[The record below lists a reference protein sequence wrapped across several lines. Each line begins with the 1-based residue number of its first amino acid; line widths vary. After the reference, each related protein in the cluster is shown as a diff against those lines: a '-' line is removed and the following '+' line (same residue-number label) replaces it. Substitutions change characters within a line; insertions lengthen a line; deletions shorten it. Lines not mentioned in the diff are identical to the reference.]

1 MNATLK
7 RLFEA
12 ARHLYLD
19 PGFLENLETPLELI
33 QARLTIA
40 MDDGS
45 TRCFPGYRCRYD
57 DTRGPTKGG
66 IRYTKDVDA
75 YDVVELALMMTLK
88 CSLLELPF
96 GGAKGG
102 VVVDPNSL
110 SKMEL
115 ERLDRAYARA
125 FYRVLGPDRD
135 IPAPDMATN
144 ETTMA
149 HMADEYYTI
158 VGKKTPAVIT
168 GKPVALGGSLGRDDA
183 TARGG
188 FYIMRHKADTLG
200 FKSKMTVVIIGC
212 GNAGMHYARLA
223 AAAGCKIVAVSD
235 SKGGVGNHAGLDINQ
250 LKAVKSR
257 GSVTGMLG
265 STGVFELSGDAMLAV
280 PCDLLV
286 MAAKENMVHA
296 GNAGS
301 IKAKAILE
309 LANGPITPEADAI
322 LEAKNVIII
331 PDILANAGGV
341 TVSYYEW
348 VQNRQGENWPLEKV
362 HERLKAA
369 MISQADAVWACA
381 QEKHFSL
388 RQAAY
393 VIALSR
399 IAKAMNALKMTISS
413 RLL

>member
-1 MNATLK
+1 MSSAYR
-7 RLFEA
+7 RLLEA
-12 ARHLYLD
+12 ARHLDLD
-19 PGFLENLETPLELI
+19 PAVLEQLENPLEFT
-33 QARLTIA
+33 QARLTIP

-45 TRCFPGYRCRYD
+45 TRCSTAYRCRYD

-66 IRYTKDVDA
+66 IRYAKDVDA
-75 YDVVELALMMTLK
+75 DDVKELALEMTLK
-88 CSLLELPF
+88 CSLLKLPF

-102 VVVDPNSL
+102 VVVDAKGL
-110 SKMEL
+110 SEREL
-115 ERLDRAYARA
+115 ERLDRAYMRA
-125 FYRVLGPDRD
+125 FARVIGPDRD
-135 IPAPDMATN
+135 IPAPDMYTN

-168 GKPVALGGSLGRDDA
+168 GKPVAQGGSLGRDDA

-188 FYIMRHKADTLG
+188 FYIIQHKADTLRLKPG
-200 FKSKMTVVIIGC
+200 MKVVIIGF

-223 AAAGCKIVAVSD
+223 VAAGCKVVAVCD
-235 SKGGVGNHAGLDINQ
+235 SKGGVWNPAGLDIDK
-250 LKAVKSR
+250 LEAVKNQ
-257 GSVTGMLG
+257 GSVTGMVG
-265 STGVFELSGDAMLAV
+265 SPGVSELSCDAMLAL

-301 IKAKAILE
+301 INAKVILE

-322 LEAKNVIII
+322 LEAKNVVIV

-348 VQNRQGENWPLEKV
+348 VQNRQGESWSLEKV
-362 HERLKAA
+362 HERLKTE
-369 MISQADAVWACA
+369 MVSQADAVWAYA
-381 QEKHFSL
+381 QEKNISL
-388 RQAAY
+388 RLAAY

-399 IAKAMNALKMTISS
+399 IAEAMKALK
-413 RLL
+413 

>member
-1 MNATLK
+1 MSSAYR
-7 RLFEA
+7 RLLEA
-12 ARHLYLD
+12 ARHLDLD
-19 PGFLENLETPLELI
+19 PEVLEKLKTPREFT

-45 TRCFPGYRCRYD
+45 TKCFTAFRCRYD

-66 IRYTKDVDA
+66 IRYAKDVDA
-75 YDVVELALMMTLK
+75 DDVKELALQMTLK
-88 CSLLELPF
+88 CSLLKLPF

-102 VVVDPNSL
+102 VVVDANSL
-110 SKMEL
+110 SIREL
-115 ERLDRAYARA
+115 ERLDRAFIRA
-125 FYRVLGPDRD
+125 FARVIGPDRD
-135 IPAPDMATN
+135 IPAPDMYTN

-168 GKPVALGGSLGRDDA
+168 GKPVAQGGSLGRDDA

-188 FYIMRHKADTLG
+188 FYIIQHKADTLRLEPG
-200 FKSKMTVVIIGC
+200 MTVVIIGY

-223 AAAGCKIVAVSD
+223 AAAGCKIVAVFD
-235 SKGGVGNHAGLDINQ
+235 SKGGVGNPAGLDIDK
-250 LKAVKSR
+250 LEAVKSQ
-257 GSVTGMLG
+257 GSVTGMVG
-265 STGVFELSGDAMLAV
+265 SPGVSELSSDAMLAV

-301 IKAKAILE
+301 IKAKVILE

-322 LEAKNVIII
+322 LEAMNVVII
-331 PDILANAGGV
+331 PDALANAGGV

-348 VQNRQGENWPLEKV
+348 VQNRQGESWSLEKV
-362 HERLKAA
+362 QERLKTE
-369 MISQADAVWACA
+369 MVSQADAVWAYA
-381 QEKHFSL
+381 QEKNISL

-399 IAKAMNALKMTISS
+399 IAEAMKALK
-413 RLL
+413 

>member
-45 TRCFPGYRCRYD
+45 TRCFLGYRCRYD

-348 VQNRQGENWPLEKV
+348 VQNRQGENWSLEKV